1 MRPPA
6 LLLALA
12 AMFLLG
18 GGLLFLRTLGRLV
31 RTVRARYTF
40 GAPYREGQIAD
51 RLLGFLMTWP
61 LPLVGVVC
69 AFLALAQAAFQPVG
83 GADPVRVGRLE
94 AKRASWGKTAVSLE
108 PDAAYPGTRGLEG
121 EIEGS
126 RWAVEGE
133 FVDWDPGVRWLGLV
147 PGHRVRA
154 LLGTRDP
161 SGTSPKS
168 ALRTTIDVL
177 PRATETLLRNARF
190 VPFLK
195 VRRGTSEWYPPAE
208 RRLLILYATPEGYV
222 ANFIAEAG
230 NG

>member
-1 MRPPA
+1 MKPPA
-6 LLLALA
+6 ILLGLA
-12 AMFLLG
+12 AILLLG
-18 GGLLFLRTLGRLV
+18 GGLLFLRTLGRLAK
-31 RTVRARYTF
+31 TIRARATY
-40 GAPYREGQIAD
+40 GAPYREGMIAD
-51 RLLGFLMTWP
+51 RLLGFVMTWP
-61 LPLVGVVC
+61 LPLVGVLC

-83 GADPVRVGRLE
+83 GGDPVRVGRLE
-94 AKRASWGKTAVSLE
+94 AKRASWGKTAVILS
-108 PDAAYPGTRGLEG
+108 PDAAYPGTRELEG

-126 RWAVEGE
+126 RWAVEGD

-168 ALRTTIDVL
+168 ALRATLDVL
-177 PRATETLLRNARF
+177 PRATDTLLRYARF

-208 RRLLILYATPEGYV
+208 RRLLILYATPDGYIGD
-222 ANFIAEAG
+222 FIAEAA
-230 NG
+230 N